1 MAGVQCPICRKPT
14 STFSLANGFVFD
26 RVWCSH
32 CHALLRS
39 DRDTRRLR
47 RISSAVYGVVLA
59 GVWALLLTEFG
70 DALFQAIG
78 FWVFPFLILAS
89 GAVHLLLSAL
99 AVLVFGR
106 RITLELRGT
115 ERAT

>member
-1 MAGVQCPICRKPT
+1 MARVQCPICRKST
-14 STFSLANGFVFD
+14 STFSLANGFVLD
-26 RVWCSH
+26 RVWCSN

-47 RISSAVYGVVLA
+47 RISSAVHVGVLA
-59 GVWALLLTEFG
+59 ALWALLFTSFG

-78 FWVFPFLILAS
+78 FWVFALLILVS

-115 ERAT
+115 E